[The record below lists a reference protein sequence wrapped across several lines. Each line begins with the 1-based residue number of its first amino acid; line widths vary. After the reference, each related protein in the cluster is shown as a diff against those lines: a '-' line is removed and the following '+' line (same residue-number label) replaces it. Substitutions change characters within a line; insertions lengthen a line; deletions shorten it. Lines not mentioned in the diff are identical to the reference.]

1 MQYFVQ
7 EIDYISMCVSS
18 RTVPKASVAHVSPA
32 SKGALILDKEMV
44 GQVYVK
50 QVWIGVLIEQ
60 LSVAADFRE

>member
-1 MQYFVQ
+1 M
-7 EIDYISMCVSS
+7 YISRV
-18 RTVPKASVAHVSPA
+18 ASASPA
-32 SKGALILDKEMV
+32 TKGALILDKEMI